1 MLDQCQGSD
10 LRLGLSVSRKVGL
23 SRTPVGVEDAEHHL
37 RVRRAEASRPE
48 RIDHVSIP
56 LLRKEQTHEPRQS
69 CGKARGAVTVH
80 YRLGSV

>member
-37 RVRRAEASRPE
+37 RIRRAEATSPE
-48 RIDHVSIP
+48 RVDHVSIP

-69 CGKARGAVTVH
+69 CGKALGAVTVH